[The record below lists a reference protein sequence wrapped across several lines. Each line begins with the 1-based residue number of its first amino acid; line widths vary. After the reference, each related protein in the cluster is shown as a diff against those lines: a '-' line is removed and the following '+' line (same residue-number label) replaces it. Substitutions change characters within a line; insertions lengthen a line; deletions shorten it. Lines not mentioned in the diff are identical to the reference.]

1 MSVKYKMVYRVESRV
16 KCVGPYNSQV
26 GANRAWAAMTSE
38 LPEPYYDEGF
48 PRGMFPLDESNVFG
62 APTKSAMKEWIVE
75 PRVLRSHKY
84 VVRKFRVPVDKVVSS
99 KIQSIFKK
107 KDAQCV
113 AEYDIVEFMK
123 GKKNA

>member
-1 MSVKYKMVYRVESRV
+1 MSVKHKTVCTVYRVES
-16 KCVGPYNSQV
+16 KAKGIGPFAKLWHVMEYN
-26 GANRAWAAMTSE
+26 
-38 LPEPYYDEGF
+38 LPEPYYDVGF
-48 PRGMFPLDESNVFG
+48 PRGNCEPDKTKVFG
-62 APTKSAMKEWIVE
+62 APTKSAMREWIVE
-75 PRVLRSHKY
+75 PRVLRSHSY
-84 VVRKFRVPVDKVVSS
+84 VVRKYKVPVDKVVSS

>member
-1 MSVKYKMVYRVESRV
+1 MSVKQKTVRTVYRVESKSKGR
-16 KCVGPYNSQV
+16 GPYWRL
-26 GANRAWAAMTSE
+26 GRAMSSDHPS
-38 LPEPYYDEGF
+38 PEFDAGF
-48 PRGMFPLDESNVFG
+48 PKDVDVWSDDVFG

-75 PRVLRSHKY
+75 PRVLRSHSY
-84 VVRKFRVPVDKVVSS
+84 VVRKYKVPVDKVVSS
-99 KIQSIFKK
+99 QIQCIFKK

>member
-1 MSVKYKMVYRVESRV
+1 MSAKYKTVYRVENKKRGI
-16 KCVGPYNSQV
+16 GPYNSKV
-26 GANRAWAAMTSE
+26 GATRAWRAMSHD
-38 LPEPYYDEGF
+38 LPEPHNDAGF
-48 PRGMFPLDESNVFG
+48 VEPVVVRNGDIFG

-75 PRVLRSHKY
+75 PRVLRSHSY
-84 VVRKFRVPVDKVVSS
+84 LVRKYKVPVDKVVASQ
-99 KIQSIFKK
+99 IQCIFKK

>member
-1 MSVKYKMVYRVESRV
+1 MSVKHKTVYRVES
-16 KCVGPYNSQV
+16 KAKGIGPYKSV
-26 GANRAWAAMTSE
+26 GRAMTSE
-38 LPEPYYDEGF
+38 LPEPDKDMAFPILDYYRMDREH
-48 PRGMFPLDESNVFG
+48 LFG

-75 PRVLRSHKY
+75 PKVLRSHSY
-84 VVRKFRVPVDKVVSS
+84 VVRKYKVPVDKVVSS
-99 KIQSIFKK
+99 RIQSIFKK